1 MNEVRRPPLR
11 LGVCARD
18 CFGKLTMQVTDELI
32 RTVVQEVLS
41 HMRNGHA
48 KPTNGKTRHWGVFD
62 DVDAAVAA
70 AVEAQKVFEA
80 RGLEDRRKAVQC
92 IPKIC
97 SEQAEELGRA
107 ELEET
112 KIGRLAHKIEK
123 LKVIADRIPTL
134 ECSKPDARSD

>member
-1 MNEVRRPPLR
+1 MKEFRLPPLR
-11 LGVCARD
+11 LGVFARD

-48 KPTNGKTRHWGVFD
+48 KPANGKTRHWGLFD
-62 DVDAAVAA
+62 EVGAAVAA

-92 IPKIC
+92 IRKIC
-97 SEQAEELGRA
+97 SDQAEELGRA

-112 KIGRLAHKIEK
+112 KIGRMAP
-123 LKVIADRIPTL
+123 KVR
-134 ECSKPDARSD
+134 

>member
-62 DVDAAVAA
+62 DDGAAVAA
-70 AVEAQKVFEA
+70 GVEAQKVFEA

-92 IPKIC
+92 MRKIC
-97 SEQAEELGRA
+97 SDHAEELGRA
-107 ELEET
+107 RSERM
-112 KIGRLAHKIEK
+112 KIGQLA
-123 LKVIADRIPTL
+123 
-134 ECSKPDARSD
+134 